1 MTSTTKKPVR
11 TARNTKPA
19 RDKSKS
25 AEKPARAKSGILKP
39 KKGTKYTVSDGK
51 MELMLEYDGAKW
63 YVVTCPAIPDLLT
76 QARTIDE
83 AFRMAYDAK
92 RTLEEFHASV
102 SGRGKN
108 E

>member
-1 MTSTTKKPVR
+1 MATTTKKPAR
-11 TARNTKPA
+11 TARDTKPA
-19 RDKSKS
+19 RGKSKL
-25 AEKPARAKSGILKP
+25 AAARAKSGILKP

-51 MELMLEYDGAKW
+51 MELLLEYDGEKW

-92 RTLEEFHASV
+92 RTLEAFYASM
-102 SGRGKN
+102 SGREKG